1 LEDRVT
7 VRKTRLSPGKFEIA
21 VQSPLEAGEY
31 GVVLRPVPQ
40 NMKFS
45 GADIARNQ
53 GTATIFTSLWTFK
66 VK

>member
-1 LEDRVT
+1 MLRLLLILIQLVADA
-7 VRKTRLSPGKFEIA
+7 VRWCGL
-21 VQSPLEAGEY
+21 
-31 GVVLRPVPQ
+31 VLRPVPQ

-53 GTATIFTSLWTFK
+53 GTAKIFTSMWTFK